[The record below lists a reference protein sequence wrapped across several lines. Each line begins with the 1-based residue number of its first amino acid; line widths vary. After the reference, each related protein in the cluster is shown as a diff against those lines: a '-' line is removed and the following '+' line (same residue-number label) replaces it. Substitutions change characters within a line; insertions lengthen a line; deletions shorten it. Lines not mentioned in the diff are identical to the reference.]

1 MEKVTS
7 LVHALSGGPK
17 DGAEGG
23 PDADS
28 AADDV
33 AERDG
38 EEVLEQ
44 EGLRAVGGVKVRCSH
59 RERQALARGSAFHD
73 TSAPERMP
81 SGMRNLV
88 RVCERG

>member
-1 MEKVTS
+1 M
-7 LVHALSGGPK
+7 HALSGGPK

-23 PDADS
+23 PDADG

-44 EGLRAVGGVKVRCSH
+44 EGLPSDRGACGGGEGVRASREVPGV
-59 RERQALARGSAFHD
+59 
-73 TSAPERMP
+73 
-81 SGMRNLV
+81 
-88 RVCERG
+88 